1 MISAQI
7 LNITEE
13 ALFDDL
19 LQQARERGMHLISDG
34 KRTLIS
40 PIVPPG
46 FIKIAV
52 KIKTPTHARLEAMP
66 CAA

>member
-46 FIKIAV
+46 FYELAV
-52 KIKTPTHARLEAMP
+52 KIKTPTHARLVP
-66 CAA
+66 IAAAA

>member
-34 KRTLIS
+34 QRTLIS

-52 KIKTPTHARLEAMP
+52 KIKTPTHASLVP
-66 CAA
+66 IAAAA